1 VTQEP
6 DSSGGA
12 SSEDPSTTTEPG
24 TPGKTEPA
32 TPGKAAGW
40 LPQGMKPGPAV
51 AVVLAAA
58 LVGGAVGALLTTRLA
73 DLGSNRACPAIDV
86 AAGTLPSVVTVL
98 TTGPSGGG
106 NGTGELIRSGGYVL
120 TNDHVIAA
128 AVTSGG
134 AVGVRYGDGVTTA
147 ATVVG
152 RDPVTDLAVL
162 KAADGAQDRPLIRI
176 GDSGALRVGQPVVA
190 LGAPL
195 GLSSTVTS
203 GIVSALGRHV
213 PLPTGGGTTAH
224 LLDAIQTDASINPGN
239 SGGPLVG
246 CSGAMVGVNTAI
258 ATAPNEQ
265 GVGGG
270 GSVGVGFAI
279 PMGIAIPIADSLID
293 TGRAGHPDLGLSA
306 QALIVESKDAVP
318 TGLFVSAVTPG
329 GPADTAGIR
338 AGDIILTIDGQSATS
353 VDQLVLVTLTRQEG
367 EAVPFTISRDGARSD
382 VTVTLGP
389 AP

>member
-1 VTQEP
+1 MTQEP
-6 DSSGGA
+6 DAGRGA
-12 SSEDPSTTTEPG
+12 STEEP
-24 TPGKTEPA
+24 PA
-32 TPGKAAGW
+32 TVAPGRGW
-40 LPQGMKPGPAV
+40 LPTGVKAGPAV

-58 LVGGAVGALLTTRLA
+58 LVGGAVGALLATRLA
-73 DLGSNRACPAIDV
+73 DIGSNRACPAIDV
-86 AAGTLPSVVTVL
+86 AADTLPSVVTVL
-98 TTGPSGGG
+98 TAGPSGSG
-106 NGTGELIRSGGYVL
+106 NGTGELIRTGGYVL

-134 AVGVRYGDGVTTA
+134 AVGVRYGDGVTTT

-152 RDPVTDLAVL
+152 RDPVTDLAVI
-162 KAADGAQDRPLIRI
+162 KAADAAKDRPLIRI
-176 GDSGALRVGQPVVA
+176 GDSATLRVGQPVVA

-224 LLDAIQTDASINPGN
+224 LLDAVQTDAAINPGN

-265 GVGGG
+265 GVSGG

-293 TGRAGHPDLGLSA
+293 TGRAGHPDLGLNA
-306 QALIVESKDAVP
+306 QAMIVEGKEAVP
-318 TGLFVSAVTPG
+318 TGLYVSAVTPG
-329 GPADTAGIR
+329 GPAAQAGIR
-338 AGDIILTIDGQSATS
+338 AGDIILTVDGQSATS
-353 VDQLVLVTLTRQEG
+353 VDQLVLAALTRAEG
-367 EAVPFTISRDGARSD
+367 DTVPFTISRGGARSD